1 MLNAAIPST
10 NAAVPTVQAQVGIGR
25 DCTGQQ
31 STADTLKLLCEQL
44 RPQRRVV
51 HAGDTIYQAGERFG
65 NLYILNSGFAKIVN
79 LSPDGREQV
88 VGLKFRGDWL
98 GFDGIATTQYVCDA
112 VAMDTGEDTQG
123 HWVETWTFAMTL
135 KDPDHLLV
143 HWTRVVNNTELA
155 RDAKGA
161 TFSIL
166 GIGELAR
173 EGR

>member
-1 MLNAAIPST
+1 MRHWIAAGLLASL
-10 NAAVPTVQAQVGIGR
+10 AASPVLAQTAGERLREAAYIGTWTGTVRCVHDPGLWPDDECDRRFTSEIG
-25 DCTGQQ
+25 
-31 STADTLKLLCEQL
+31 ADTLHVQ
-44 RPQRRVV
+44 QVV
-51 HAGDTIYQAGERFG
+51 R
-65 NLYILNSGFAKIVN
+65 SKK
-79 LSPDGREQV
+79 GRETSGE
-88 VGLKFRGDWL
+88 VGAGKWGFFRL
-98 GFDGIATTQYVCDA
+98 ETNAIA